1 MRMKRLTM
9 MLSLALGIAA
19 ASGAHAQVMLEK
31 AVVGSGGGHAMG
43 SNAMIDYT
51 IGQPVV
57 GRASNG
63 TTIGEFGFW
72 NASTSAPASVDYTT
86 GAGAVTAATLAPNPA
101 GAKTE
106 LQLVLSR
113 RGQVDVVLYDLNGR
127 AVRTLYSGDHAEGAF
142 ALPMDLAGVASG
154 RYYVAVSVPGA
165 IVQRPLT
172 VVR

>member
-1 MRMKRLTM
+1 MMKRL
-9 MLSLALGIAA
+9 MLMLALGAA
-19 ASGAHAQVMLEK
+19 AVSGAQAQVMLEK
-31 AVVGSGGGHAMG
+31 AVVANGGGRSMG
-43 SNAMIDYT
+43 SASMIDYT

-72 NASTSAPASVDYTT
+72 SASTSAPASVDYTT
-86 GAGAVTAATLAPNPA
+86 GAGSVSAATVAPNPA
-101 GAKTE
+101 REKAE

-113 RGQVDVVLYDLNGR
+113 RGQVDVVLYDVNGR
-127 AVRTLYSGDHAEGAF
+127 AVSTIYSGDHAEGAF
-142 ALPMDLAGVASG
+142 SLPVDLAGVASG
-154 RYYVAVSVPGA
+154 TYYVAVSVPGA